1 MMLLRK
7 YGLAVWL
14 YGVTALACIILVPT
28 LVLPRAAIMAGV
40 AIWSRLCVWGLRWI
54 GGVRI
59 EIRGLDHLPT
69 GAVLI
74 AAKHQSM
81 FDVIPPF
88 FFLSEVCFV
97 LKKELVSIPLFGWHL
112 TKARMIPVD
121 REAHSRAL
129 KDLVSKATDRL
140 AQGRQLI
147 IFPEGTRKA
156 PGAAPDYKPGVAALY
171 RELGVPC
178 TPMATNAGEFVTAA
192 GLPVRRG
199 TIIYEL
205 LEPIPAGLKR
215 GEFMREVEERIE
227 SASARLSSKSLEA
240 C

>member
-1 MMLLRK
+1 MMMLRK

-14 YGVTALACIILVPT
+14 YGVTALFCIVLLPT
-28 LVLPRAAIMAGV
+28 LILPRVVITAGV
-40 AIWSRLCVWGLRWI
+40 AIWSRLCVFGLRWI

-59 EIRGLDHLPT
+59 EIRGLDRLPQ

-88 FFLSEVCFV
+88 FFLPEVCFV
-97 LKKELVSIPLFGWHL
+97 LKKELVNIPLFGWHL
-112 TKARMIPVD
+112 TKTRMIPVD

-129 KDLVSKATDRL
+129 KDLVAKATDRL

-147 IFPEGTRKA
+147 IFPEGTRKV

-171 RELGVPC
+171 RELGVAC
-178 TPMATNAGEFVTAA
+178 TPMATNAGDFVTAA
-192 GLPVRRG
+192 GLPIRRG
-199 TIIYEL
+199 TIVYEL
-205 LEPIPAGLKR
+205 LDPIPAGLKR
-215 GEFMREVEERIE
+215 GEFMREVEQRIE
-227 SASARLSSKSLEA
+227 TASARLSAKGLEGL
-240 C
+240 